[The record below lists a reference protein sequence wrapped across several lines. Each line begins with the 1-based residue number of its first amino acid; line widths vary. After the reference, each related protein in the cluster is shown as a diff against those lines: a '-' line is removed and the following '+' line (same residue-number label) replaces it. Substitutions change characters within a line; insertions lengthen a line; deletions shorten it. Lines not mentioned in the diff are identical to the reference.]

1 LAAIPGVKVERA
13 PETNILFF
21 DVNGT
26 GLSGPEFSARLK
38 ERGVLINS
46 AYGVGR
52 LRLLT
57 HFDVDRAACARAVE
71 AVREVA
77 AGGR

>member
-1 LAAIPGVKVERA
+1 
-13 PETNILFF
+13 
-21 DVNGT
+21 
-26 GLSGPEFSARLK
+26 
-38 ERGVLINS
+38 
-46 AYGVGR
+46 

-77 AGGR
+77 EH

>member
-1 LAAIPGVKVERA
+1 
-13 PETNILFF
+13 
-21 DVNGT
+21 
-26 GLSGPEFSARLK
+26 LSGPEFSARLK